1 MEDEYKVVCA
11 LSNVAVFDDLDFA
24 SHGRPAIA
32 ELLVIILSPSHSQM
46 NCRKR

>member
-11 LSNVAVFDDLDFA
+11 LSNVAVFDDL
-24 SHGRPAIA
+24 